1 MVEIPAPLPRNSCSP
16 MPTLKAYDLSKI
28 KIVVAEESPFVQR
41 LVAAVLTGLQA
52 PHPYAANTSDI
63 AMRLV
68 AETQPDLVIL
78 DWDLKPMNGLEVL
91 RALRNEE
98 TSPNPTIPVIM
109 ISGHCAIE
117 RVTASRDNGANE
129 FMAKPITIDALY
141 KRIVALIERPRP
153 FIRLESYFGPCRRRK
168 IDDYG
173 GDERRRVNPHPI
185 ISPDEAA

>member
-1 MVEIPAPLPRNSCSP
+1 

>member
-1 MVEIPAPLPRNSCSP
+1 
-16 MPTLKAYDLSKI
+16 MPTLKAYDLSKL
-28 KIVVAEESPFVQR
+28 KIVVAEESSFVQR
-41 LVAAVLTGLQA
+41 LLAAVLTGLQA
-52 PHPYAANTSDI
+52 PHPYTADTSDVALRI
-63 AMRLV
+63 V
-68 AETQPDLVIL
+68 AETEPDLVIL
-78 DWDLKPMNGLEVL
+78 DWDLKPMSGLEVL

-98 TSPNPTIPVIM
+98 TSPNPTIPIIM

-129 FMAKPITIDALY
+129 FMAKPITVDALY

-168 IDDYG
+168 IEDYG
-173 GDERRRVNPHPI
+173 DDERRRVNPHPI